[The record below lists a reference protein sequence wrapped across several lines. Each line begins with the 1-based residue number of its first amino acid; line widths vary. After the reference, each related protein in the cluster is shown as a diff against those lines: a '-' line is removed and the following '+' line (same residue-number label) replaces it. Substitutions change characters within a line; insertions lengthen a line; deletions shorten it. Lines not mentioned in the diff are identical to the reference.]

1 MRPKGNGDGGD
12 EHLLIARTEGA
23 TVRLHRYGAGQAVD
37 TATAGLAGSQTRL
50 SPQARDE
57 LRRL

>member
-1 MRPKGNGDGGD
+1 MSTSVSRVPTV
-12 EHLLIARTEGA
+12 AP
-23 TVRLHRYGAGQAVD
+23 VRLHRYGAGRAVD